1 MITLWEKS
9 QLLDTMGRP
18 LTQSM
23 FLEFG
28 YNTDYALFTT
38 NDEDKQYQGK
48 TYYSLKKAY
57 LEIADPTE
65 YQFAKQCL
73 LGWRHW
79 KRLCENKLFKPFL
92 DEWRDELEVQLRSE
106 GILAVMDQ
114 SEQNFQAA
122 KWLADKGWDKK
133 GVGRPTK
140 ADKNREA
147 SIASRLGDQLDA
159 DVIRME
165 RFAKNG

>member
-1 MITLWEKS
+1 MEIPYTKE
-9 QLLDTMGRP
+9 QLKDSMGRP

-28 YNTDYALFTT
+28 YNIQYALFTL
-38 NDEDKQYQGK
+38 NDEDKVYQDK
-48 TYYSLKKAY
+48 VYPSLKKLY
-57 LEIADPTE
+57 LDIGDPTE

-79 KRLCENKLFKPFL
+79 VRLCENKLFKPFL
-92 DEWRDELEVQLRSE
+92 QEWRDELEVALRSE
-106 GILAVMDQ
+106 GIISVMSQ
-114 SEQNFQAA
+114 SEDNFQAA

-133 GVGRPTK
+133 GVGRPSK
-140 ADKNREA
+140 ADKTREA
-147 SIASRLGDQLDA
+147 NIKDRLGEQLDA

-165 RFAKNG
+165 KFAKNV

>member
-1 MITLWEKS
+1 MEIPYTRE
-9 QLLDTMGRP
+9 QLKDSMGRP

-28 YNTDYALFTT
+28 YNVQYAVFTL
-38 NDEDKQYQGK
+38 NDEDKVYQDK
-48 TYYSLKKAY
+48 VYPSLKKLY
-57 LEIADPTE
+57 LEIGDPTE

-79 KRLCENKLFKPFL
+79 VRLGENKLFKPFL
-92 DEWRDELEVQLRSE
+92 QEWRDELEVALRSE
-106 GILAVMDQ
+106 GILSVMSQ
-114 SEQNFQAA
+114 SEENFQAA

-133 GVGRPTK
+133 GVGRPSK
-140 ADKNREA
+140 ADKTRE
-147 SIASRLGDQLDA
+147 SNIQNRLGDQLDA

-165 RFAKNG
+165 KFANG